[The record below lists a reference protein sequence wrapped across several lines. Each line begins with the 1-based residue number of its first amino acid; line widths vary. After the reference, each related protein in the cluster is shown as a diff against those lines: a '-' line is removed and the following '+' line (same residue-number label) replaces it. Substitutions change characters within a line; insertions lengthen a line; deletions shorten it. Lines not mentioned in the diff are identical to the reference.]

1 MHIFMAQG
9 MKFILALG
17 RLILMKEYMHFSF
30 TKWAKVNET
39 LVGENTADFEITLSS
54 IKSLTA

>member
-1 MHIFMAQG
+1 
-9 MKFILALG
+9 
-17 RLILMKEYMHFSF
+17 MKEYMHFSF